1 MSQLFLIRGAKQL
14 LTLHGP
20 PGPRRGAALQ
30 DLGIIEDGS
39 LLIRDGVIIQVG
51 TTRRIEN
58 LKMVRG
64 AAEIDASGA
73 IVMPGFVD
81 PGMHL
86 RPAPSLARRKRK
98 KISNFYD
105 ESLALMR
112 VCLQHG
118 TLNAQVKA
126 SMQTEALDSGIS
138 LLRQLAHIG
147 DSPVGMVRS
156 WRIERGTGKI
166 CPFPAYTAT
175 FGTLAKRKLA
185 HRVDVSTS
193 SSIGDEELL
202 RAATANRLGINLH
215 WPGGPPNLLLE
226 MLQRFN
232 PVSVTCP
239 YDLTIG
245 ECDVLSGCKSPVVF
259 SPLAGVFTEKP
270 SRAARLLAD
279 SGVAIALSSGY
290 DSDQMPV
297 FNMQMAVAL
306 SVIRMQLN
314 TEEAICSA
322 TINAAYAAGIGNV
335 VGSLESGK
343 RADLLMINLPDYREM
358 PKRFGVN
365 HVGMAIR
372 QGKVVYNRIGRKVSA
387 A

>member
-14 LTLHGP
+14 LTLRGP
-20 PGPRRGAALQ
+20 PGPRCGAGLQ

-39 LLIRDGVIIQVG
+39 MLIRDGVIDQVG

-86 RPAPSLARRKRK
+86 RPAPALARRQRK

-156 WRIERGTGKI
+156 WRIEQGAGKMY
-166 CPFPAYTAT
+166 PFPAYAAA

-185 HRVDVSTS
+185 HRVDISTPPCA
-193 SSIGDEELL
+193 GEEELL
-202 RAATANRLGINLH
+202 QATADHGLGINLH
-215 WPGGPPNLLLE
+215 WPGGPPNSLAE
-226 MLQRFN
+226 MLQRLN
-232 PVSVTCP
+232 PASVSCP
-239 YDLTIG
+239 YDLSVG
-245 ECDVLSGCKSPVVF
+245 ECEVLASCNCPVVF
-259 SPLAGVFTEKP
+259 APLAGVFAEKP
-270 SRAARLLAD
+270 SRAARVLVD

-290 DSDQMPV
+290 DTEEMPV
-297 FNMQMAVAL
+297 FNMQMAIAL
-306 SVIRMQLN
+306 SVIRMHLN
-314 TEEAICSA
+314 TEEAICAA
-322 TINAAYAAGIGNV
+322 TINAAHAAGMGNV

-343 RADLLMINLPDYREM
+343 RADLLLINLPDYREM

-365 HVGMAIR
+365 HVGMALR
-372 QGKVVYNRIGRKVSA
+372 QGKVVFNRIGRKVSA